1 MPVPSRHG
9 VRVHTD
15 IRVHTEDTTISNSY
29 RALMAVHGDEVNRLT
44 RRVFI
49 GTGITALAT
58 APIIAACSDSK
69 SATSTSSTPAR
80 PQKLSATPVAP
91 FARSQHASALLS
103 GGLVLVIGG
112 MGASGALAS
121 CQVYDP
127 GDGTWIDA
135 APLARAR
142 GLLSATATKTG
153 HVLCL
158 GGFDGN
164 NAFGVGS
171 VFDPEAD
178 RWEPTKPLTTPR
190 YHHAAQSLDDG
201 RVIVTGG
208 FNVGPLS
215 VPEIYEL

>member
-1 MPVPSRHG
+1 
-9 VRVHTD
+9 
-15 IRVHTEDTTISNSY
+15 
-29 RALMAVHGDEVNRLT
+29 
-44 RRVFI
+44 
-49 GTGITALAT
+49 
-58 APIIAACSDSK
+58 
-69 SATSTSSTPAR
+69 
-80 PQKLSATPVAP
+80 
-91 FARSQHASALLS
+91 
-103 GGLVLVIGG
+103 LVIGG

-142 GLLSATATKTG
+142 GLLSATATKDG

-171 VFDPEAD
+171 VFDAGAD
-178 RWEPTKPLTTPR
+178 RWEPVKPLTTPR
-190 YHHAAQSLDDG
+190 YHHAAQVLDDG
-201 RVIVTGG
+201 RAIVTGG

>member
-1 MPVPSRHG
+1 
-9 VRVHTD
+9 
-15 IRVHTEDTTISNSY
+15 
-29 RALMAVHGDEVNRLT
+29 
-44 RRVFI
+44 
-49 GTGITALAT
+49 
-58 APIIAACSDSK
+58 
-69 SATSTSSTPAR
+69 
-80 PQKLSATPVAP
+80 
-91 FARSQHASALLS
+91 
-103 GGLVLVIGG
+103 

-127 GDGTWIDA
+127 ADGTWIDA

-142 GLLSATATKTG
+142 GLLSATATTSG

-171 VFDPEAD
+171 VFDPETD
-178 RWEPTKPLTTPR
+178 RWEAVKPLTTPR